1 MKRRRG
7 LRFRRKKGRRKFRI
21 KFDYLPV
28 IGAWIFK
35 IAAVVLLA
43 FVYVWYFGQRVGT
56 IGDSMNPVLRNG
68 DVVLVN
74 RIVYNATTPKRGD
87 IIVFKPKGNE
97 NTHYYIKR
105 IIGLPGETVEIIEN
119 SIYING
125 EKLEEDYETTK
136 IDDVGIVSEKM
147 QLASDEYFVLGDDRE
162 NSEDSRNA
170 DVGNVKRSYIYGKA
184 WFVISPRKDFGFV
197 KE

>member
-1 MKRRRG
+1 M
-7 LRFRRKKGRRKFRI
+7 RKKRLNFRKKRKHRKKHI
-21 KFDYLPV
+21 RMEQITG
-28 IGAWIFK
+28 IGMWIFK
-35 IAAVVLLA
+35 IAVVCLLA
-43 FVYVWYFGQRVGT
+43 FVSVWYFGQKVST
-56 IGDSMNPVLRNG
+56 VGDSMKPVLQNG

-74 RIVYNATTPKRGD
+74 RIVYNASRPKRGD

-97 NTHYYIKR
+97 NSHYYIKR

-119 SIYING
+119 HVYING
-125 EKLEEDYETTK
+125 EKLKEDYKTTD
-136 IDDVGIVSEKM
+136 INDVGIVSEEM

-184 WFVISPRKDFGFV
+184 WFVVSPKKDFGFV
-197 KE
+197 R